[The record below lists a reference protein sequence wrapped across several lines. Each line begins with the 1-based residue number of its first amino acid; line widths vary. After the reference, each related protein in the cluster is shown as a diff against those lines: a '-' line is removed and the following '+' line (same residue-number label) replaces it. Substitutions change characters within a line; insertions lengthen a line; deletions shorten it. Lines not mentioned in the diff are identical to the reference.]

1 MLEIKPH
8 TVIALPMAQA
18 TLHMSTHLSN
28 ARGTLL
34 GTTPAIL
41 LPSIASLVSGVYLA
55 RTSTKRQ
62 IFRLLSDQDGD
73 EAGEAVGSC
82 RAFV

>member
-18 TLHMSTHLSN
+18 TLQMSTHLSN

-62 IFRLLSDQDGD
+62 IFRLLPDQDGD